1 MIQALLNT
9 NETTPLPE
17 MCARLGQVLG
27 LGKPVPQAV
36 LLRAIDDPAFAAD
49 LITCRNAPG
58 FLAALFDDRRT
69 RAYVPLAAPTQ
80 ASSIALAA
88 KAAAALTRWGRAG
101 FSTVDAATLE
111 RRESAC
117 LACPN
122 LAAPQAAIQKLAARD
137 IADDRAGQRLGNKI
151 CMLCGCLVSKK
162 IHLPTEACPDPH
174 PTRANVTRWGEP
186 LADRPLDGKE
196 MSHA

>member
-27 LGKPVPQAV
+27 LEKPVPQAV

-69 RAYVPLAAPTQ
+69 RAYAPAGAPTQ

-88 KAAAALTRWGRAG
+88 KAAAALTRWGKAG
-101 FSTVDAATLE
+101 FSTVDASTLE

-122 LAAPQAAIQKLAARD
+122 LAAPQAAFRNLPRATQRTIAPGSASATRSACCAAASSARRSGCRRKHARPASD
-137 IADDRAGQRLGNKI
+137 ARKRHALG
-151 CMLCGCLVSKK
+151 
-162 IHLPTEACPDPH
+162 
-174 PTRANVTRWGEP
+174 
-186 LADRPLDGKE
+186 
-196 MSHA
+196 